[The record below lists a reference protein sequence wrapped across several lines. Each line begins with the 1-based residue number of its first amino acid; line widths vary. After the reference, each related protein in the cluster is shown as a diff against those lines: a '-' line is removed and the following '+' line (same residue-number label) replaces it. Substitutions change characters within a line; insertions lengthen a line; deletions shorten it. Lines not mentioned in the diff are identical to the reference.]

1 MLVQTPDRVDPITF
15 EVIRNALLEATEEMT
30 IALRRSAYST
40 NIKTRA
46 DFSCA
51 FFDRELR
58 LVVQSF
64 GQPTH
69 LGSLVELVPKAIIDY
84 GVENLGPGDT
94 LLVND
99 PYGGGGHLN
108 DMTLISPVYYNDEP
122 FGYVANVAHHVDVGG
137 GAPASVGAFREIYQE
152 GVIIP
157 PVKLVHAGEMRS
169 DIFRL
174 VLSQIRSKRETG
186 GDFRAQVAANTTGM
200 RRLSA
205 IMDRMGAETFTF
217 YLDELIS
224 YAERRTRVEV
234 AKLPHGVFTADGYV
248 DNDGFTEE
256 PVHLVAKLVIDDD
269 GVFFDLTGADPQ
281 RRAPVNSTYAQTF
294 SACAYVLKS
303 LIDPDIPVNA
313 GFYRLVRIDAPLGTV
328 VNCTPPAPVVGG
340 WETQVRLTDVLLK
353 ALSPAIPDRIPAGTK
368 AMMCQMGFGGTSPR
382 TDELYAYYETM
393 AGGYGGR
400 VASDGP
406 DAVQCHGQNTENAPI
421 EETEINYPV
430 HIDRYELVDD
440 SDGAGKYRGGL
451 GLRRDYLFDHEV
463 SFTILADRDRWGPW
477 GLFGGD
483 DGEIARYTLNPD
495 DEATKLGSKVT
506 VQLKPGDVVR
516 VESCGGGGYGP
527 SAERDPQR
535 VLRDVHEGKV
545 SLERAREVYR
555 VAIDPETWTVD
566 EAETEKLRSV
576 SESRIV
582 TD

>member
-1 MLVQTPDRVDPITF
+1 MNPTFDPIKF
-15 EVIRNALLEATEEMT
+15 EVIRNALIEATEEMT

-40 NIKTRA
+40 NIKPAPIFRA
-46 DFSCA
+46 PSLTVNCSPLRSRSLSRCISARYLSPCHGLSGNMDRRTWGRA
-51 FFDRELR
+51 MRFF
-58 LVVQSF
+58 
-64 GQPTH
+64 PTIPI
-69 LGSLVELVPKAIIDY
+69 LAVFTS
-84 GVENLGPGDT
+84 T
-94 LLVND
+94 
-99 PYGGGGHLN
+99 
-108 DMTLISPVYYNDEP
+108 ISPLSHPYITTMSFLATSP
-122 FGYVANVAHHVDVGG
+122 IPAHHVDVGG
-137 GAPASVGAFREIYQE
+137 GAPASIGAFREVFQE
-152 GVIIP
+152 GVIISA
-157 PVKLVHAGEMRS
+157 VKMVEGGEIDS
-169 DIFRL
+169 DVFRL
-174 VLSQIRSKRETG
+174 VLAQIRSKHETA
-186 GDFRAQVAANTTGM
+186 GDFRAQVASNNTGV
-200 RRLSA
+200 RRLIA
-205 IMDRMGAETFTF
+205 LLDRIGPETVAF
-217 YLDELIS
+217 YIDQLLA
-224 YAERRTRVEV
+224 YTERRTRAEI
-234 AKLPHGVFTADGYV
+234 AKLPQGVFSADGYV
-248 DNDGFTEE
+248 DNDGYTDE
-256 PVHLVAKLVIDDD
+256 PVRLVGKMVMDDH
-269 GVFFDLTGADPQ
+269 GVLFDLNGSEPQ

-353 ALSPAIPDRIPAGTK
+353 ALAPAIPDRIPAGTK

-430 HIDRYELVDD
+430 HIARYELVDD

-555 VAIDPETWTVD
+555 VVIDPDTWTVD
-566 EAETEKLRSV
+566 EVETEKLRSGQ
-576 SESRIV
+576 
-582 TD
+582 